1 MRVVLTS
8 TTIYRKENEMQQRT
22 VIALVLAIFA
32 SAALA
37 SAAGGESPTGVVNI
51 NTANAEQLQLLPRV
65 GPSLAGRIID
75 FRETNGPFQSV
86 DEIVAVKGIGERSFA
101 KLEPYLTIKG
111 ETTLSEKVRSPR
123 STGGKKTAD

>member
-1 MRVVLTS
+1 
-8 TTIYRKENEMQQRT
+8 MQHRT

-65 GPSLAGRIID
+65 GPALAGRIID
-75 FRETNGPFQSV
+75 FRETNGPFRSV

-101 KLEPYLTIKG
+101 KLEPYLTTKG
-111 ETTLSEKVRSPR
+111 ETTLSEKVKSPR
-123 STGGKKTAD
+123 STGGQQAAD